1 MARRAPGAVL
11 SGDGTRAEQGAPP
24 LLALLHTSPVHV
36 PVFEALRDAD
46 HPGLRLRHFV
56 DEDLLRRAREDGPD
70 AVADDVAAVL
80 DRAAAEGAGA
90 LLCTCSTLGA
100 V

>member
-1 MARRAPGAVL
+1 M
-11 SGDGTRAEQGAPP
+11 
-24 LLALLHTSPVHV
+24 LALLHTSPVHV

-70 AVADDVAAVL
+70 AVAHDVAAVL

-90 LLCTCSTLGA
+90 LLCTCSTL
-100 V
+100 